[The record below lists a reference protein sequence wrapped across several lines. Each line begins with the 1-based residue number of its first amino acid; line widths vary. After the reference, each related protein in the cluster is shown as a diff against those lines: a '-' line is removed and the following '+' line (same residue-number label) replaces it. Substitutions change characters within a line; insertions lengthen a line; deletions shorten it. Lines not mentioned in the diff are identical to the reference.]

1 MKNNIFICG
10 SKSTALIVSK
20 VLNNYRNELNLSFL
34 NVKESKKNKLKIKYI
49 FDPFSKKVSFKTN
62 AIFSNKSKDLK
73 KFISNSGFF
82 ITCIGSNHGKA
93 RYLISRELEK
103 FHCKPLRIVNKFSFI
118 DSSVILG
125 KGTIVMPN
133 STIHCYSKIG
143 DYCIL
148 NTSSTIDHECTIGHG
163 THVMGGTYI
172 AGKVK
177 IGNFVTIGANST
189 ILPNLKIS
197 EGAYIGAGAV
207 VTKDVKKNEV
217 VIGNPAKFVR
227 YNTHK
232 YDLNIFKQLSKTKKK
247 N

>member
-1 MKNNIFICG
+1 MKNNIFIFG
-10 SKSTALIVSK
+10 SRSTALIVSK
-20 VLNNYRNELNLSFL
+20 VLNNYRNELNLNFL
-34 NVKESKKNKLKIKYI
+34 NVKEFKKNKLRIKYI
-49 FDPFSKKVSFKTN
+49 FDPFCKKISFKTD

-118 DSSVILG
+118 DGSVILG

-133 STIHCYSKIG
+133 STIHSYSKIG

-227 YNTHK
+227 RNTHK
-232 YDLNIFKQLSKTKKK
+232 YDLSIFKQLSKIKK
-247 N
+247 NN